1 MGHRESWS
9 TSIPVALGDS
19 IQALWIPELRAQG
32 KVQVFKVYSDSQAM
46 DSGHERLVLE
56 GSLTG
61 KCLVMVDLGNLEG
74 VREILIR
81 GNDYASKRIRAALIP
96 ALR

>member
-1 MGHRESWS
+1 
-9 TSIPVALGDS
+9 
-19 IQALWIPELRAQG
+19 
-32 KVQVFKVYSDSQAM
+32 M